1 MQGINIMYR
10 YGSGLLLNVL
20 LAVLLAAGTS
30 AGLLKSNMAFASLVP
45 DPKERVEYW
54 RKNYTELNP
63 ADDKRVGKAQ
73 AIFERVLNAAG
84 SRHGV
89 HPRLLVISED
99 PLNITLPVS
108 IPDGWIIVSKN
119 VLDLCYKNPRNGD
132 DKLAFVLG
140 HEIAHLLDDD
150 FWHIN
155 FFNAIDDSKTKG
167 VANENVLDEIKG
179 IIGQADKVVAKELR
193 ADEQGVL
200 FSSMAGFDAGAVI
213 NEERSGNFFQQW
225 QSLLSVNRLAKS
237 PAGSNTHP
245 TIEQRVAGVRA
256 RLEQVSDQAELFRLG
271 LFYYQAGNFQRAIDA
286 FGEFL
291 RYYPGREVHHNLAVS
306 HHQLALSYL
315 TVGVDEHSNLPFK
328 MSLTIDPIT
337 RAGDSVLRGPRENHE
352 RFKEHITTAIEYYE
366 AAIKQDPGYLL
377 AYKNLA
383 SAYVVND
390 EPFKA
395 IALLKDA
402 LKQTPNDAV
411 LLNVMGVAF
420 YNAENVDKAVDYL
433 TRAMQQDPSYA
444 DPLFNL
450 GKVEYSRN
458 HKELAR
464 TYWQQYIKK
473 DPDSNWVKIL
483 SEKYQLAAPDTKSNG
498 LIPQQNEMLSGMQVG
513 NYNDEVP
520 KDWGVAEKIQ
530 FPLKDAPQASLRY
543 KNGVTTIT
551 EGGEIRLL
559 LAGSDYDG
567 KSKNGVKIGDSEQSV
582 KAAYGNPSMDLTT
595 TQGNSLVYYQQGI
608 TFQLRKGKVVA
619 WEIY

>member
-1 MQGINIMYR
+1 MRGINITKHHNCAH
-10 YGSGLLLNVL
+10 LLLTLALAIGPLTSL
-20 LAVLLAAGTS
+20 LGSVTAH
-30 AGLLKSNMAFASLVP
+30 ASLVP

-54 RKNYTELNP
+54 RKNYTELSD
-63 ADDKRVGKAQ
+63 AGDRRVTKAQ
-73 AIFERVLNAAG
+73 SIFERVLNAAG

-89 HPRLLVISED
+89 HPRLLIIAED

-108 IPDGWIIVSKN
+108 IPDGWIILSKS
-119 VLDLCYKNPRNGD
+119 VLDLCYANPRNGD
-132 DKLAFVLG
+132 DKLAFVLA

-167 VANENVLDEIKG
+167 VSNENVLNEIKG
-179 IIGQADKVVAKELR
+179 IIGQAEKVAAKELR

-200 FSSMAGFDAGAVI
+200 FSSMAGFDVSAVVGK
-213 NEERSGNFFQQW
+213 ERSGNFFQQW
-225 QSLLSVNRLAKS
+225 QRLLSVNRVAQ
-237 PAGSNTHP
+237 PTVASNTHP
-245 TIEQRVAGVRA
+245 TIEQRTAGVLA
-256 RLEQVSDQAELFRLG
+256 RLQQVSDQAELFRLG
-271 LFYYQAGNFQRAIDA
+271 LLYYQAGNFQRAIDA

-291 RYYPGREVHHNLAVS
+291 RHYPGREVHHNLAVS

-315 TVGVDEHSNLPFK
+315 TVSVDDYTSLPFK

-337 RAGDSVLRGPRENHE
+337 RAGGHVLRGPQEN
-352 RFKEHITTAIEYYE
+352 RRLFKEHIATAIEYYE

-395 IALLKDA
+395 IAIVKDA
-402 LKQTPNDAV
+402 LQQTPNDSV

-433 TRAMQQDPSYA
+433 IRSMKQDAGYA

-450 GKVEYSRN
+450 GKVEHSRN
-458 HKELAR
+458 HKTLAKN
-464 TYWQQYIKK
+464 YWQQYIEK
-473 DPDSNWVKIL
+473 DPDSNWVRIL
-483 SEKYQLAAPDTKSNG
+483 REKYQLPAPNKTQKV

-513 NYNDEVP
+513 NYSDEVP
-520 KDWGVAEKIQ
+520 KEWGVAEIIQ
-530 FPLKDAPQASLRY
+530 FPLKDAPQATMHY

-559 LAGSDYDG
+559 LAGTGYDG
-567 KSKNGVKIGDSEQSV
+567 ETKNGVKIGDKEQTV
-582 KAAYGNPSMDLTT
+582 KNVYGTPIMNLTT

-608 TFQLRKGKVVA
+608 TFQLRNGKVVS

>member
-1 MQGINIMYR
+1 MQGIHKMYR
-10 YGSGLLLNVL
+10 IGSRRL
-20 LAVLLAAGTS
+20 LACLLVAGSLANLISSGAAQ
-30 AGLLKSNMAFASLVP
+30 ASLVP

-63 ADDKRVGKAQ
+63 AGDKQVAKAQ
-73 AIFERVLNAAG
+73 AIFDRVLNAAG

-89 HPRLLVISED
+89 HPRLLVIAED

-108 IPDGWIIVSKN
+108 IPDGWIIVSKS

-140 HEIAHLLDDD
+140 HEISHLLDDD

-167 VANENVLDEIKG
+167 IANENVLDEIKG

-200 FSSMAGFDAGAVI
+200 FSSMAGFDASAVVD
-213 NEERSGNFFQQW
+213 EERSGNFFKQW
-225 QSLLSVNRLAKS
+225 QRLLSVNRVSQPALA
-237 PAGSNTHP
+237 SNTHP
-245 TIEQRVAGVRA
+245 TVEQRVAGVRA
-256 RLEQVSDQAELFRLG
+256 RLQQVSDQAELFRLG
-271 LFYYQAGNFQRAIDA
+271 LLYYQSGNFQRAIDA
-286 FGEFL
+286 FSEFL

-315 TVGVDEHSNLPFK
+315 NVSVDDHSNLPFK
-328 MSLTIDPIT
+328 MTLTLDPIT
-337 RAGDSVLRGPRENHE
+337 RAGGNVLRGPQEN
-352 RFKEHITTAIEYYE
+352 RKLFKEHMATAIEYYE
-366 AAIKQDPGYLL
+366 AAIKQDPGYVL

-402 LKQTPNDAV
+402 LKQTPDDAV

-433 TRAMQQDPSYA
+433 TRAAKQDPGYA

-464 TYWQQYIKK
+464 DYWRQYMKK

-483 SEKYQLAAPDTKSNG
+483 SEKYQLATPENKSNG
-498 LIPQQNEMLSGMQVG
+498 LIARQNEMLSGMQVG
-513 NYNDEVP
+513 NYSDEVP
-520 KDWGVAEKIQ
+520 KEWGAANKIQ
-530 FPLKDAPQASLRY
+530 FPLKDAPQAALRY

-551 EGGEIRLL
+551 EDGEIRLL
-559 LAGSDYDG
+559 LAGEGYG
-567 KSKNGVKIGDSEQSV
+567 GETKNGVKIGDNEQSV
-582 KAAYGNPSMDLTT
+582 KGAYGTPNMSLST
-595 TQGNSLVYYQQGI
+595 TQGSSLVYYQQGI
-608 TFQLRKGKVVA
+608 TFQLRNGKVVS